1 MACDHPGP
9 SPIVVC
15 TDSWAIYWGLTL
27 WLQTWY
33 LANWMVGHWPLWRQ
47 ELWQDLWASG
57 QTQAV
62 TVYHVTGHLSLASPE
77 NNEADAL
84 AQVCWLEGESASDV
98 AQWIHQYLLH
108 VGQKTMW
115 AVAHWWGFPLTFE
128 DVI

>member
-1 MACDHPGP
+1 MESIAITAPTKVITTY
-9 SPIVVC
+9 PIAGWVR
-15 TDSWAIYWGLTL
+15 YWTQRSQSGVA
-27 WLQTWY
+27 QT
-33 LANWMVGHWPLWRQ
+33 P
-47 ELWQDLWASG
+47 
-57 QTQAV
+57 